1 MEKFD
6 KSLVD
11 IQSLPESDQVIA
23 KFADGTSARV
33 VALIGA
39 DGPRSFVRQFLL
51 GIEKAELQYTPFVC
65 ARTVVQYADREKAL
79 AVRKLHPIHALGVH
93 PNGIFS
99 WINSMLSS
107 VRLAAKKILIA
118 SLLLTHNIGL

>member
-6 KSLVD
+6 KRLVD

-23 KFADGTSARV
+23 KFADGTSARG

-39 DGPRSFVRQFLL
+39 DGPRNFVRQFFL

-65 ARTVVQYADREKAL
+65 PRTIVQYAYREKAL
-79 AVRKLHPIHALGVH
+79 AVRKLHPIHAFCPH
-93 PNGIFS
+93 PNGTFS

-107 VRLAAKKILIA
+107 VRLATKEILIA
-118 SLLLTHNIGL
+118 SLLPTHYI